1 MSAKKKE
8 HSAVAYI
15 DGASRGNPG
24 PASAGVVIQ
33 DGAGKEIATVS
44 QRIGHA
50 TNNIAEYA
58 GLIFAMQKALSLGL
72 KELEIRTDSELLARQ
87 WSGEYK
93 IKEESLKLL
102 NVFVRNL
109 KGYFTSVSVK
119 HVPREQNKL
128 ADAQANRALDQ
139 ELF

>member
-1 MSAKKKE
+1 MKKISKV
-8 HSAVAYI
+8 VAYI

-24 PASAGVVIQ
+24 PSAAGVVMQ
-33 DGAGKEIATVS
+33 DTAGKEIISVS
-44 QRIGHA
+44 TRLGTT
-50 TNNIAEYA
+50 TNNVAEYA
-58 GLIFAMQKALSLGL
+58 GLILALQQALAMGV

-93 IKEESLKLL
+93 IKDESLKLL

-109 KGYFTSVSVK
+109 KAHFKSVSVH

-128 ADAQANRALDQ
+128 ADREANKALD
-139 ELF
+139 EGFLI